1 MPWQRRGGI
10 FQKKNK
16 LPEASGHQTT
26 YVGRH
31 ALVVAFLSEK
41 NGTDRP
47 TDRVTDEKGAT

>member
-1 MPWQRRGGI
+1 M

-31 ALVVAFLSEK
+31 VLVVELLSEK